1 MSLAIDLFQV
11 PPPRTTHRQTTFC
24 FGEMVR
30 HYGEMA
36 IVLKTSRRRGVRL
49 QRLDGGRP
57 WYAEPDEV
65 EPLY

>member
-1 MSLAIDLFQV
+1 MSLAIDFRV
-11 PPPRTTHRQTTFC
+11 PPPRSSHRHTTFF

-30 HYGEMA
+30 HYGETA
-36 IVLKTSRRRGVRL
+36 VVIKTSRKRGVRL
-49 QRLDGGRP
+49 QSIAGGLP

>member
-30 HYGEMA
+30 HYGETA

-49 QRLDGGRP
+49 QSIGGGRP